1 MPVPV
6 PGTVAEALRRSTVQI
21 RSEEDKAEGNGSGAI
36 LADDQVVTNAHVV
49 RGGNLRVESWDGR
62 TLPVSVKKLDHH
74 RDLALLAVS
83 GLKGTPVSLGDSDQL
98 RAGTPVV
105 AVGNP
110 LGFVG
115 AVSSGIVHSV
125 GRAALGGYGRSP
137 FASLSWVCADVRL
150 APGNSGGPLARFDG
164 QVIGINTMVA
174 SGGLAFAVPS
184 RAVQT
189 FLTRSSQARSLGV
202 TVRPVEWRQGELG
215 MLILELAPGGA
226 AEGASLLPGDILVA
240 ADDRRFH
247 DLDDLSAAIDRTS
260 GGILKL
266 EFYRGGRDTMRQVAV
281 QLQAERVRS
290 AA

>member
-6 PGTVAEALRRSTVQI
+6 PGTVAEALRRSTVRI
-21 RSEEDKAEGNGSGAI
+21 RSADDKAEGNGSGAI
-36 LADDQVVTNAHVV
+36 LADDQVITNAHVV

-62 TLPVSVKKLDHH
+62 TLSVNIKKIDHR
-74 RDLALLAVS
+74 RDLALLAVP
-83 GLKGTPVSLGDSDQL
+83 GLRGTAVSLGDSDQL

-125 GRAALGGYGRSP
+125 GRAVLDGYGKSP
-137 FASLSWVCADVRL
+137 FAGLSWVCADVRL
-150 APGNSGGPLARFDG
+150 APGNSGGPLAKFDG
-164 QVIGINTMVA
+164 QVIGINTMVI

-189 FLTRSSQARSLGV
+189 FLARSDHAQSLGV
-202 TVRPVEWRQGELG
+202 TVRPIEWKRGELG

-226 AEGASLLPGDILVA
+226 AEAASLLPGDILVA
-240 ADDRRFH
+240 AGDRHFQY
-247 DLDDLSAAIDRTS
+247 LDDLSAAIDRAS
-260 GGILKL
+260 DGILRL
-266 EFYRGGRDTMRQVAV
+266 EFYRGGHDTIRRVAV
-281 QLQAERVRS
+281 QLQSERIRS